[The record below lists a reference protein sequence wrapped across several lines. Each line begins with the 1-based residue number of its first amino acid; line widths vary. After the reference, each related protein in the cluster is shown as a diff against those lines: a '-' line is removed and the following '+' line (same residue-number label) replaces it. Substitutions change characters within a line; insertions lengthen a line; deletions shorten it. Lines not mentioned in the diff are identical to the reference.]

1 MSVLLKIILIAF
13 GIAIVCLSVSC
24 ALYYKYLYVNLHRN
38 FKSYMTNVDRKYI
51 AVDVILH
58 NAVYEAYESAKEKGS
73 AFEEKAYEQ
82 LYKKIK
88 SKW

>member
-1 MSVLLKIILIAF
+1 
-13 GIAIVCLSVSC
+13 
-24 ALYYKYLYVNLHRN
+24 
-38 FKSYMTNVDRKYI
+38 MTNVDRKYI
-51 AVDVILH
+51 DVDVILH